1 MRASAA
7 IVFVAFMAAGC
18 TRHPSVSQPHQIT
31 VYYCQAGSDKLMPV
45 QFSIDPKLQGS
56 AAQKYALNQLLV
68 GPTVGR
74 DAVVLFP
81 QGTQASLSRQGKTAV
96 VDLTGTIAKS
106 FQGGATD
113 EAAMFKSLTY
123 TLTAFPDITGVQ
135 VLVGGQKV
143 AALPGGHFELDEPL
157 TKDTFAQ

>member
-7 IVFVAFMAAGC
+7 IFFVALFAAGC
-18 TRHPSVSQPHQIT
+18 TRHPTVSQPHHIT

-45 QFSIDPKLQGS
+45 QFSIDPKLAGS
-56 AAQKYALNQLLV
+56 AAQSYALNQLLV

-81 QGTQASLSRQGKTAV
+81 QGTQAALSHQGKTAI

-123 TLTAFPDITGVQ
+123 TLTAFPDVSGVQ
-135 VLVGGQKV
+135 VLVAGQKA

-157 TKDTFAQ
+157 TRDTFAQ